1 MSAKKHQRQSFLD
14 WLDERAGIK
23 PFMNEMLYHRVPRIV
38 NPLDFLGLATLFV
51 FINQVVTGMFLAMFY
66 EASSQTAYQSI
77 QYIMTKVPLGWVVR
91 DLHYWGANAMVV
103 LVAAHMLRGFYV
115 GAYKK
120 PREITWITGVVLL
133 FITILFAFTGY
144 LLPWDQQSYWATMVG
159 TWMPFYA
166 PFVGI
171 YIAYLARGGTYISGL
186 TLTRF
191 YSIHMLVLPALLLIF
206 LGIHFAMV
214 LKNQMLVVEEAEKKP
229 KGTKGLVTFYPY
241 TVFQMTMLIVVVAMT
256 LLILALSSHAPL
268 LAPADPLNKAHY
280 NPVPL
285 WFFFSIY
292 QLLKYIP
299 AVLDPLGIIGL
310 PTVAVI
316 VLLALP
322 FFDKNPRHEPRHRP
336 WAMSI
341 AGVTVAAVVALTY
354 IGAMNQG
361 ISQPGGG
368 GGASQV
374 ATIAKPSFS
383 ADIEPIFQAHCA
395 VCHSGSNASAGLDL
409 TSYASIQKLGIAKA
423 PYQQSILWQ
432 KLTGK
437 MQPQMPLGGPYL
449 PKTTIQT
456 IANWITEGAPN
467 N

>member
-1 MSAKKHQRQSFLD
+1 MSAKKQRQSLLD
-14 WLDERAGIK
+14 WVDERANIK
-23 PFMNEMLYHRVPRIV
+23 PFMNEMLYHRVPKIV

-51 FINQVVTGMFLAMFY
+51 FINQMVTGMFLAMFY
-66 EASSQTAYQSI
+66 QASSQTAYQSI
-77 QYIMTKVPLGWVVR
+77 QYIMEKVPLGWVIR

-133 FITILFAFTGY
+133 FIVILFAFTGY

-171 YIAYLARGGTYISGL
+171 YIAYLARGGAYISGL

-191 YSIHMLVLPALLLIF
+191 YSIHMLVLPALLLVF
-206 LGIHFAMV
+206 FGIHFAMV
-214 LKNQMLVVEEAEKKP
+214 LKNQMLVVEEAERKP

-241 TVFQMTMLIVVVAMT
+241 TVFQMTMLIVVVAMV
-256 LLILALSSHAPL
+256 LLILALSQHAPL

-299 AVLDPLGIIGL
+299 SALDPLGIIGL
-310 PTVAVI
+310 PTIAVI
-316 VLLALP
+316 ALVALP
-322 FFDKNPRHEPRHRP
+322 FFDKNPRREPRHRP

-341 AGVTVAAVVALTY
+341 SGVTVAAVLLLTY
-354 IGAMNQG
+354 LGAANQG
-361 ISQPGGG
+361 ISPSGPGP
-368 GGASQV
+368 V
-374 ATIAKPSFS
+374 AVVAKPSFTR
-383 ADIEPIFQAHCA
+383 DIEPIFQAHCA
-395 VCHSGSNASAGLDL
+395 VCHSGSNAQMGLDL
-409 TSYASIQKLGIAKA
+409 TSYASIQKLAITKGST
-423 PYQQSILWQ
+423 YEQTILWQ

-437 MQPQMPLGGPYL
+437 LQPQMPLGGPYL
-449 PKTTIQT
+449 SKDTIQT
-456 IANWITEGAPN
+456 IANWIAEGAPN